1 MLNEKTI
8 TMHNYKVTITIE
20 GAEEEETMDF
30 YIEAESFEKAVENVR
45 NDLDI

>member
-1 MLNEKTI
+1 MEEM
-8 TMHNYKVTITIE
+8 TMTIE

-30 YIEAESFEKAVENVR
+30 YIEAESFDEAVENVR